1 MGRSEVVKAV
11 FFIVHLAKKPI
22 ILLLF
27 SAGPLNISLAK
38 NSPMVGAIIQ
48 SFFPGQGAGEALR
61 RVLARAP
68 DGSVSSPA
76 ARLPYTW
83 PMTLDQV
90 KLD

>member
-1 MGRSEVVKAV
+1 
-11 FFIVHLAKKPI
+11 
-22 ILLLF
+22 
-27 SAGPLNISLAK
+27 
-38 NSPMVGAIIQ
+38 MVGAIIQ